1 MADRIAAE
9 NEERQKKEAEMA
21 DRLKQAQEVR
31 VDQRQLQIR
40 REETEERGRDG
51 RQT

>member
-31 VDQRQLQIR
+31 EAAKKVPSLVGDH
-40 REETEERGRDG
+40 
-51 RQT
+51 